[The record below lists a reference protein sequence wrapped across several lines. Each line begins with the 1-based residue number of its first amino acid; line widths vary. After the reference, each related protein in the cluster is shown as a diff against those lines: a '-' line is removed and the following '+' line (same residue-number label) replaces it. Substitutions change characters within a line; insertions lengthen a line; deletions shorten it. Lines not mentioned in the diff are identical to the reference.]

1 MRIRVYVYAYDVYVY
16 MHTEQTAEPPAAQTG
31 HPGGTNYINAQ
42 MRIAIVGI
50 KRTNRW
56 LFNS

>member
-16 MHTEQTAEPPAAQTG
+16 MHTEQTAPCRTNRAP
-31 HPGGTNYINAQ
+31 HGGTNYINAQ
-42 MRIAIVGI
+42 MRIDIVGI